1 VQDYT
6 ELDIPPV
13 GDEIVH
19 EPYSSKIEVGNDT
32 VIIDVVLMEV
42 VGRIVTLYVVY
53 F

>member
-19 EPYSSKIEVGNDT
+19 EPESSAIEVGNDT
-32 VIIDVVLMEV
+32 VILDVVLMELL
-42 VGRIVTLYVVY
+42 GSIVTLYVVY

>member
-13 GDEIVH
+13 GDDIEH
-19 EPYSSKIEVGNDT
+19 EPSLSLIEVGNDT
-32 VIIDVVLMEV
+32 VILDVVLMELL
-42 VGRIVTLYVVY
+42 GRIVTLYVVY